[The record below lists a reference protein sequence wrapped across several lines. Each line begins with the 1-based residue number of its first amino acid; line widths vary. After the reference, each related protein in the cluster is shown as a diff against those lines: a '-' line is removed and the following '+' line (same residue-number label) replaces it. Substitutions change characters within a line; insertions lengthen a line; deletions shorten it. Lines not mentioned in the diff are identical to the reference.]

1 MFKRLLKAF
10 FIIAIFALGIL
21 LGIKGE
27 FPLALLVIFPLFA
40 VCFVILEKHP
50 VGATLIVIMYMLVLF
65 SIEFY
70 KLYNLILNFTK

>member
-1 MFKRLLKAF
+1 MFKKLLKAF

-27 FPLALLVIFPLFA
+27 FPLALLAIFPLFA
-40 VCFVILEKHP
+40 VCFVILEKYP
-50 VGATLIVIMYMLVLF
+50 VGATLIVIMYMLIVF

>member
-1 MFKRLLKAF
+1 MFKILKAF

-27 FPLALLVIFPLFA
+27 FPLALLAIFPLFA
-40 VCFVILEKHP
+40 VCFVILEKYP
-50 VGATLIVIMYMLVLF
+50 VGAITIVVMYMLIVF